1 MTVSSS
7 VTYNQPTD
15 GVHNAADSGDRI
27 ALIALSLVIFPLA
40 EPITDAKALTGSQ
53 KPLTEIAFVFAEI
66 RTRDGYDGTGFG
78 YAKRPCKPGM
88 YAHAKRLAP
97 NLIGEDPNDIAKLFT
112 KLLWAADWR
121 YTIWCGSRSRSMPMT
136 LKAMRRSRHRSTR
149 QLRPAKC

>member
-1 MTVSSS
+1 MTDSSS
-7 VTYNQPTD
+7 VTYNQLTN
-15 GVHNAADSGDRI
+15 GVRNAADSSDRI
-27 ALIALSLVIFPLA
+27 ASITLSLVILPLA
-40 EPITDAKALTGSQ
+40 EPISDAKALTGRQ

-78 YAKRPCKPGM
+78 YAKRPGGPGM
-88 YAHAKRLAP
+88 YAHAKELAP

-112 KLLWAADWR
+112 TLLWAADWR
-121 YTIWCGSRSRSMPMT
+121 NTIWCGSRSRSMPVT